1 MRFSEYFKLIVF
13 NAFSRTSSLIVKFY
27 QSYKS
32 YAMDFKRAAS
42 IILIPK
48 VNISVFTG
56 SWMGFGY
63 FSRRFFRRT
72 GERYFKHSG
81 FD

>member
-1 MRFSEYFKLIVF
+1 MF
-13 NAFSRTSSLIVKFY
+13 NAFSRTSTLIVKFS

-32 YAMDFKRAAS
+32 CVMDFKRAAS

-48 VNISVFTG
+48 VKISVFTG

-63 FSRRFFRRT
+63 FSRRFSRRT
-72 GERYFKHSG
+72 GDRYFKHSG
-81 FD
+81 FYRKTHS